1 MITEQSSLILDHP
14 TFQGTWLLYWYTSI
28 HTNMHTKVFS
38 KNNHSSYYQLDFKSS
53 SPLRKLYNNELI
65 FLVTTEKLSFTRIH
79 IWDSE
84 SNLRKSQE
92 APSLSAQML

>member
-28 HTNMHTKVFS
+28 HTNMHTKIFS

-65 FLVTTEKLSFTRIH
+65 FLVTTERLSFTQIH
-79 IWDSE
+79 IWDLE
-84 SNLRKSQE
+84 SNLHKSQE